1 MKNKGLFLKI
11 LVGFGLLIL
20 ALGALSA
27 LFSFSIIRTHYDARL
42 ATELEHLGRAISVD
56 VLRLMDGPPEPLEA
70 FLRDEGAKIK
80 ARLTVVAPD
89 GRVLADSERD
99 SSSMESHRYRPE
111 VTEALEGRIGRSERF
126 SDTVKSRMMYIGV
139 PLAEEGGPIRAVLRL
154 SLYARDVEALLADI
168 RKGLGL
174 AILISTGLALLAAL
188 LFTLHLTRPMQAFVR
203 ASAKVAQGDFKS
215 KIRIGRR
222 DEFRALADG
231 FNSMTE
237 RLDAQFE
244 ALLRRNEEVDNV
256 MAAIREG
263 LAVIDASGRI
273 TLANASFRAL
283 FPGTAP
289 ENAFYWE
296 IVRSGALQEL
306 IDRAREKK
314 TAFDGVVRIGERRI
328 LASASYLTRQ
338 QGVALVLHE
347 VTELQHDGDGAF

>member
-20 ALGALSA
+20 ALGALTA
-27 LFSFSIIRTHYDARL
+27 VFSFSIIRTHYDARL

-56 VLRLMDGPPEPLEA
+56 VLRLMDDPPEPLEA

-89 GRVLADSERD
+89 GRVLADSEKD
-99 SSSMESHRYRPE
+99 PSAMESHRYRPE
-111 VTEALEGRIGRSERF
+111 VTEALGGKIGRSERF

-139 PLAEEGGPIRAVLRL
+139 PLSDEGGPVRAVLRL
-154 SLYARDVEALLADI
+154 SLYTRDVEALLADI

-174 AILISTGLALLAAL
+174 AILISTGLALLVAL
-188 LFTLHLTRPMQAFVR
+188 LFTFHLTRPMQALVR
-203 ASAKVAQGDFKS
+203 ASAKVAGGDFKT
-215 KIRIGRR
+215 KVRIARR

-231 FNSMTE
+231 FNAMTE
-237 RLDAQFE
+237 RLDTQFE
-244 ALLRRNEEVDNV
+244 ALLRRNEEVENV
-256 MAAIREG
+256 MAAIGEG

-273 TLANASFRAL
+273 TLANKSFCAL

-306 IDRAREKK
+306 IGRVRDEKK
-314 TAFDGVVRIGERRI
+314 ALDAVVRIGERRV
-328 LASASYLTRQ
+328 LAAASYLPLQ
-338 QGVALVLHE
+338 QGIALVLHE
-347 VTELQHDGDGAF
+347 VTGLQKSGDSAL